1 MDAILTPESRG
12 MSDDAFLPYVYNG
25 GSFEDLYRREYPSL
39 VAVARA
45 LTGVRHDGED
55 LVQDTMVKAFVNW
68 DRVRLYQKPG
78 SWCLRVLTHA
88 CRDHWRRRRT
98 RTRFLERQRRV
109 EPSTEGPGVEFMAFW
124 QAVRRLPQRPRLV
137 VTLYYAGDR
146 SIAEVA
152 TLVKVPEGTVKS
164 DLARA
169 RAVLMSELEG

>member
-1 MDAILTPESRG
+1 
-12 MSDDAFLPYVYNG
+12 MSNDAFLPYVYNG
-25 GSFEDLYRREYPSL
+25 GSFEDLYRREYPNL

-45 LTGVRHDGED
+45 LTGERHDGED
-55 LVQDTMVKAFVNW
+55 LVQDTMVKAFVHW

-98 RTRFLERQRRV
+98 RTRFLDRQRRV
-109 EPSTEGPGVEFMAFW
+109 ESSSEGPGVEFVAFW

-146 SIAEVA
+146 SIADVA
-152 TLVKVPEGTVKS
+152 ELVKVPEGTVKS

-169 RAVLMSELEG
+169 RVVLMSELG

>member
-1 MDAILTPESRG
+1 MP
-12 MSDDAFLPYVYNG
+12 DDALLPYVYNG
-25 GSFEDLYRREYPSL
+25 GSFEDLYRREYPNL

-45 LTGVRHDGED
+45 LTGDRHDGED
-55 LVQDTMVKAFVNW
+55 LVQDTMVKAFVHW

-98 RTRFLERQRRV
+98 RTRFLDRQRRV
-109 EPSTEGPGVEFMAFW
+109 EPSTSGPGVEFVAFW

-146 SIAEVA
+146 SIADVA
-152 TLVKVPEGTVKS
+152 ELVKVPEGTVKS

-169 RAVLMSELEG
+169 RVVLMREVG

>member
-1 MDAILTPESRG
+1 
-12 MSDDAFLPYVYNG
+12 MSDGAFLPYVYNG
-25 GSFEDLYRREYPSL
+25 GSFEDLYRREYPNL

-45 LTGVRHDGED
+45 LTGDRHDGED
-55 LVQDTMVKAFVNW
+55 LVQDTMVKAFVHW

-98 RTRFLERQRRV
+98 RTRFLDRQRRV
-109 EPSTEGPGVEFMAFW
+109 EAWTEGPGVEFVAFW

-152 TLVKVPEGTVKS
+152 ELVKAPEGTVKS
-164 DLARA
+164 RLFSARKILAEHLRWLVTDIPA
-169 RAVLMSELEG
+169 Q

>member
-1 MDAILTPESRG
+1 MA
-12 MSDDAFLPYVYNG
+12 DDAFLAYVYNG
-25 GSFEDLYRREYPSL
+25 GSFEDLYRREYPNL

-45 LTGVRHDGED
+45 LTGDRHDGED
-55 LVQDTMVKAFVNW
+55 LVQDTMVKAFVHW

-98 RTRFLERQRRV
+98 RTRFLDRQRRV
-109 EPSTEGPGVEFMAFW
+109 EPSSEGPGVEFVAFW

-152 TLVKVPEGTVKS
+152 ELVKVPEGTVKS

-169 RAVLMSELEG
+169 RVVLMSELG

>member
-1 MDAILTPESRG
+1 
-12 MSDDAFLPYVYNG
+12 MSDDVFLPYVYNG
-25 GSFEDLYRREYPSL
+25 GSFEDLYRREYPNL

-45 LTGVRHDGED
+45 LTGDRHDGED
-55 LVQDTMVKAFVNW
+55 LVQDTMVKAFVHW

-88 CRDHWRRRRT
+88 CRDHWRRSRT
-98 RTRFLERQRRV
+98 RARFFDRQRRV
-109 EPSTEGPGVEFMAFW
+109 EPSTAGPGVEFVAFW

-152 TLVKVPEGTVKS
+152 ELVKVPEGTVKS

-169 RAVLMSELEG
+169 RVVLMNELG